1 MNIGPLFEAG
11 RFVSVGLVNTLVGL
25 AVIYAAKGFFR
36 VGDVAANVLGYSVGL
51 LLSFALNSRWTFAYR
66 GPHLSALAKFLFVAL
81 IAYATNLLTVL
92 AAIHYFHLNGY
103 LAQAMG
109 VVPYTLI
116 TYLASKYLVFRN
128 TP

>member
-1 MNIGPLFEAG
+1 VNVGRFFEAG
-11 RFVSVGLVNTLVGL
+11 RFVSVGLANTLVGL
-25 AVIYAAKGFFR
+25 AVIYAAKGFFD

-81 IAYATNLLTVL
+81 VAYATNLLTVL
-92 AAIHYFHLNGY
+92 VAIHYFDLNGY
-103 LAQAMG
+103 VAQATG

-116 TYLASKYLVFRN
+116 TYLASKYLVFRSA
-128 TP
+128 P

>member
-1 MNIGPLFEAG
+1 VNVGGFFEAG

-25 AVIYAAKGFFR
+25 AVIYAAKGFFH
-36 VGDVAANVLGYSVGL
+36 VGDIAANVLGYSVGL

-81 IAYATNLLTVL
+81 VAYAANLLTVL
-92 AAIHYFHLNGY
+92 VAIHYFDSNGY
-103 LAQAMG
+103 VAQATG

-116 TYLASKYLVFRN
+116 TYLASKYLVFRSA
-128 TP
+128 P